1 MGQILHGCAKTT
13 HAIRSELQR
22 SQASV
27 ASLAKRYGINEKTV
41 LKWRHRQSVE
51 DMPMG
56 PKERRSTV
64 LSPMEEA
71 AIVALRVQAR
81 LPLDDVYIALKDAIP
96 HLTRSSLHRCLQRH
110 GISRLPK
117 ADREKPKK
125 FKDYEIGYF
134 HIDIAELRYEGGKA
148 FIYVAVD
155 RTSKLVFARIYRRA
169 TKLIAAGFL
178 KALIRW
184 VPYKIHTILTDNGV
198 QFIQR
203 ERGAK
208 GLTFPHIFGRVC
220 LENEIEHRLTK
231 PYHPWTNGQ
240 AERMVRTI
248 KEATVKSFHY
258 ASIQELRR
266 HVSDWLIAYNF
277 AKQLKALKFRTPY
290 EAIEEL
296 WKSKPDV
303 FIVEPNHHM
312 PGLNT

>member
-1 MGQILHGCAKTT
+1 
-13 HAIRSELQR
+13 
-22 SQASV
+22 
-27 ASLAKRYGINEKTV
+27 
-41 LKWRHRQSVE
+41 
-51 DMPMG
+51 MG

-110 GISRLPK
+110 GISLLPK
-117 ADREKPKK
+117 ADSEKPKK
-125 FKDYEIGYF
+125 FKKYEIGYF

-155 RTSKLVFARIYRRA
+155 LTSKLVFARIYRRA

-198 QFIQR
+198 QFVQR

-208 GLTFPHIFGRVC
+208 GLTFPHIFGCVC
-220 LENEIEHRLTK
+220 LENDIEHRLTK

-277 AKQLKALKFRTPY
+277 AKQLKALRFKTPY
-290 EAIEEL
+290 EAVEEL
-296 WKSKPDV
+296 WKSKPDA
-303 FIVEPNHHM
+303 FIAQPNHHM
-312 PGLNT
+312 LGPNT